1 MRIYTNWDECYNE
14 VLRDLAEMG
23 IVVRPK
29 TMQDKNI
36 EGNPD
41 YETKELQNYSYSL
54 LNANSKDITGVTQP
68 WADKEFEER
77 ITDPWLRNADGSHY
91 QFNGFINPGTAWKER
106 AEVWTEYIHDG
117 KMAYTYNE
125 MIWKNDQC
133 HKILER
139 LKEDPDSRQLWISLW
154 NPEKDPDF
162 LGGISRVPCSLGYG
176 YEVGNFTHTMFS
188 LHVYNK
194 DVHGVF

>member
-77 ITDPWLRNADGSHY
+77 ITDPWLRNADGS
-91 QFNGFINPGTAWKER
+91 
-106 AEVWTEYIHDG
+106 
-117 KMAYTYNE
+117 
-125 MIWKNDQC
+125 
-133 HKILER
+133 R
-139 LKEDPDSRQLWISLW
+139 LP
-154 NPEKDPDF
+154 
-162 LGGISRVPCSLGYG
+162 V
-176 YEVGNFTHTMFS
+176 
-188 LHVYNK
+188 
-194 DVHGVF
+194 